1 MLLALAISVMSLVA
15 ISAIRGK
22 MMDQLDD
29 EITASYSYL
38 VTAVYADQQL
48 SQTQGTFI
56 PYEAY
61 LLDSDGNIVR
71 PVATLAD
78 ESSSPS
84 SLA

>member
-1 MLLALAISVMSLVA
+1 MRSRLSVHRLGSLSLRTQLVLLTSMLLALAISVMSLVA

-56 PYEAY
+56 PYEA
-61 LLDSDGNIVR
+61 
-71 PVATLAD
+71 
-78 ESSSPS
+78 
-84 SLA
+84 

>member
-1 MLLALAISVMSLVA
+1 MRSRLSVHRLGSLSLRTQLVLLTSMLLALAISVMSLVA

-38 VTAVYADQQL
+38 VTAVYADEQL

-56 PYEAY
+56 PYEA
-61 LLDSDGNIVR
+61 
-71 PVATLAD
+71 
-78 ESSSPS
+78 
-84 SLA
+84 